1 MNLTR
6 MDLNL
11 MKQWVVSLIFLVLA
25 GCGGGGGGSSAPS
38 NPTAGSG
45 SGSAPTA
52 PTPSEPSAE
61 DYKAA
66 AVMLDL
72 ATFGATDGSLE
83 AVAKLGPDAWLDEQF
98 DTPPSYHLPIVYRY
112 GSEYGYDISNGTIF
126 PGLYRRFA
134 FFERAFT
141 APDQL
146 RQLTAYA
153 LSQILV
159 VSDSGVLG
167 VNPVGL
173 SSYYDTL
180 LEHSFGNYRDLLL
193 AVTLHPS
200 MGFFLSHVNNAKTDT
215 AANTFPDENYAREVM
230 QLFSIGLY
238 ELNPDG
244 SQKRDVQGNPV
255 ATYDNEDI
263 QEFAKI
269 FTGLAY
275 DSTNREPQFGRNQ
288 AVFALPMV
296 MFDEYHEPGEK
307 YLLNGQI
314 VSDGQTGLEDIDD
327 AIDNLFNHPNVG
339 PFVGRQL
346 IQRLVTSNPSP
357 EYIARISAVFA
368 DNGDGVRGDM
378 KAVVRAILTD
388 EEIADASRVREPFR
402 RYLAAGRALNIGP
415 AEGYKYGVTGYIVQ
429 NLTGQMVLTA
439 PSVFNFYSPFYRP
452 QGGMGLISPEMQIT
466 TEDTAIGITNLM
478 ANLVYSEA
486 PMATHPELSPVA
498 LNLEPLVDLVDNED
512 VFFDQLDRLFFA
524 GNMSDFTRAIIS
536 EAMAELSS
544 SPNEEK
550 VKLSLYLSLISPEQA
565 VFGGV
570 Q

>member
-1 MNLTR
+1 
-6 MDLNL
+6 
-11 MKQWVVSLIFLVLA
+11 
-25 GCGGGGGGSSAPS
+25 
-38 NPTAGSG
+38 
-45 SGSAPTA
+45 
-52 PTPSEPSAE
+52 
-61 DYKAA
+61 
-66 AVMLDL
+66 
-72 ATFGATDGSLE
+72 
-83 AVAKLGPDAWLDEQF
+83 
-98 DTPPSYHLPIVYRY
+98 
-112 GSEYGYDISNGTIF
+112 
-126 PGLYRRFA
+126 
-134 FFERAFT
+134 
-141 APDQL
+141 
-146 RQLTAYA
+146 
-153 LSQILV
+153 
-159 VSDSGVLG
+159 
-167 VNPVGL
+167 
-173 SSYYDTL
+173 
-180 LEHSFGNYRDLLL
+180 
-193 AVTLHPS
+193 
-200 MGFFLSHVNNAKTDT
+200 
-215 AANTFPDENYAREVM
+215 
-230 QLFSIGLY
+230 
-238 ELNPDG
+238 
-244 SQKRDVQGNPV
+244 
-255 ATYDNEDI
+255 
-263 QEFAKI
+263 
-269 FTGLAY
+269 
-275 DSTNREPQFGRNQ
+275 
-288 AVFALPMV
+288 
-296 MFDEYHEPGEK
+296 
-307 YLLNGQI
+307 LLNGQI

-368 DNGDGVRGDM
+368 DNGEGVRGDM

-402 RYLAAGRALNIGP
+402 RYLAAGRALNIAP

-478 ANLVYSEA
+478 ANLVYGEA

-524 GNMSDFTRAIIS
+524 GNMSDFTRAILS

>member
-1 MNLTR
+1 MKYCIASAMFLFLT
-6 MDLNL
+6 
-11 MKQWVVSLIFLVLA
+11 A
-25 GCGGGGGGSSAPS
+25 CGGGGGGDSTPAAPI
-38 NPTAGSG
+38 TGSG
-45 SGSAPTA
+45 SGSTPTTPA
-52 PTPSEPSAE
+52 PSEPSAA
-61 DYKAA
+61 DFKAA
-66 AVMLDL
+66 ALMLDL
-72 ATFGATDGSLE
+72 ATFGATGESLD
-83 AVAKLGPDAWLDEQF
+83 AVAKVGSEAWLDEQLEL
-98 DTPPSYHLPIVYRY
+98 PPSYHLPIVYRY
-112 GSEYGYDISNGTIF
+112 GVEYGYDVLNGPVF

-153 LSQILV
+153 ISQILV
-159 VSDSGVLG
+159 VSDSGALG

-173 SSYYDTL
+173 ASYYDTL

-200 MGFFLSHVNNAKTDT
+200 MGFFLSHVNNAKTD
-215 AANTFPDENYAREVM
+215 AEANTFPDENYAREVM

-244 SQKRDVQGNPV
+244 SQRRDAEGNTI

-275 DSTNREPQFGRNQ
+275 DASDREPAFGRNQ
-288 AVFALPMV
+288 AVFQLPMV

-307 YLLNGQI
+307 RLLHGQ
-314 VSDGQTGLEDIDD
+314 VVGDGQTGLEDIED

-357 EYIARISAVFA
+357 AYITRISEVFA
-368 DNGDGVRGDM
+368 DNGNGVRGDM
-378 KAVVRAILTD
+378 KAVVKAILTD

-415 AEGYKYGVTGYIVQ
+415 VEGYKFGVTGYIVQ

-478 ANLVYSEA
+478 ANLVYGDT
-486 PMATHPELSPVA
+486 PMATHSELPPVA
-498 LNLEPLVDLVDNED
+498 LNLDPLIELVDDEAA
-512 VFFDQLDRLFFA
+512 FFDQLDRLLFA
-524 GNMSDFTRAIIS
+524 GNMSSLTRGILS
-536 EAMAELSS
+536 EAIAELSS
-544 SPNEEK
+544 SPNEDK
-550 VKLSLYLSLISPEQA
+550 VKLGLYLSLVSPEQA
-565 VFGGV
+565 IFGGV